1 MFKSA
6 RDPTFISVK
15 IPESGGRQMQE
26 VIWHVAVS
34 ISCVHSDTIGEKSP
48 FAVLNSCIGYYS
60 FMGHSCGNST
70 FMKGKFAKFLS

>member
-34 ISCVHSDTIGEKSP
+34 ISCVHPDTIGEKSP
-48 FAVLNSCIGYYS
+48 FAIFNSHIGYYS
-60 FMGHSCGNST
+60 FMGHSYGNFT
-70 FMKGKFAKFLS
+70 FMKGKCAKCLS